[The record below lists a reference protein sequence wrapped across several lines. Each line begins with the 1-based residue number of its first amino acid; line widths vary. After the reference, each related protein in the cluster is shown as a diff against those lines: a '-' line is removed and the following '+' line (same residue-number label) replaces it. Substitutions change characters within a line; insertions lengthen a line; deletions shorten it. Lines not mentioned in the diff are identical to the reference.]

1 MRIVIALCAGLLAA
15 SPCFADA
22 SPTIDG
28 HLIEQPA
35 GGEHIVEGRVYLE
48 RDGRPGF
55 GGRDRALQG
64 IAVSNG
70 TRIVRT
76 DAQGR
81 YRIQVEA
88 GATVFVI
95 KPDGHRFVAG
105 SDGLPHFWRTHGE
118 HDGAQGWDFALE
130 TAPRVAQAGNG
141 TEVLLFADTQ
151 VKSARDIDY
160 YLRDVVEP
168 LAASQTRSAFGVTLG
183 DLVDDTLHLYPELNA
198 VTTRIGVPWFHV
210 PGNHD
215 MDLDATGDD
224 DALRSWR
231 AVYGPDTYA
240 VEEAGASFVFLDDV
254 IHQPGVGNGY
264 IGGLREDQ
272 FAFLETY
279 LAQLPRERLL
289 VIGVHI
295 PLFDTGGRET
305 FRAADRAR
313 LFALLRE
320 RPRLLV
326 LSGHSHTQR
335 QHWHGEAD
343 GWQGA
348 APLHEYNVG
357 AVCGAFWSGVADAA
371 GIPAATMSD
380 GTPNGHASLQLR
392 PDGGYALAW
401 HPARVDGRD
410 SASTA
415 AMALHAPKVLRQGAY
430 PAWGVYA
437 NVFMGDADTRVEYR
451 VDDGAWTPMRR
462 VERADPRLLVENV
475 ADDLAT
481 ELRGYDRSPEATPS
495 THLWRGALPTTLAS
509 GEHRIDVRAF
519 DRWQGE
525 QLASTVYRL
534 QAAE

>member
-1 MRIVIALCAGLLAA
+1 MRIAAFLSLGLLAA
-15 SPCFADA
+15 SVPAVA
-22 SPTIDG
+22 SP
-28 HLIEQPA
+28 LL
-35 GGEHIVEGRVYLE
+35 VEGRVHLE
-48 RDGRPGF
+48 RDGVPGF
-55 GGRDRALQG
+55 GRQDRPLEG

-70 TRIVRT
+70 STLVRT

-81 YRIQVEA
+81 YRIAVEA
-88 GATVFVI
+88 GGTVFVI
-95 KPDGHRFVAG
+95 KPDGHRFIAAE
-105 SDGLPHFWRTHGE
+105 DGLPRFWRTRV
-118 HDGAQGWDFALE
+118 DGDAGQGWDFALE
-130 TAPRVAQAGNG
+130 ASPRAWREAGS
-141 TEVLLFADTQ
+141 EVLLFADTQ
-151 VKSARDIDY
+151 VKSVRDIDY

-168 LAASQTRSAFGVTLG
+168 LAASRPRSAFGVTLG

-215 MDLDATGDD
+215 MDLDAAGDA

-240 VEEAGASFVFLDDV
+240 VEEGGASFVFLDDV

-295 PLFDTGGRET
+295 PLFDTGGRQT

-335 QHWHGEAD
+335 QFWHGQAE
-343 GWQGA
+343 GWQGT

-357 AVCGAFWSGVADAA
+357 AICGAFWSGVADAA

-380 GTPNGHASLQLR
+380 GTPNGHASLRVL
-392 PDGGYALAW
+392 PGGDYALAW
-401 HPARVDGRD
+401 HPARIDGSD
-410 SASTA
+410 PASTA

-437 NVFMGDADTRVEYR
+437 NVFMGDAETRVEYR
-451 VDDGAWTPMRR
+451 ADGGAWAPMRR

-481 ELRGYDRSPEATPS
+481 ALRGYDRSPEATPS
-495 THLWRGALPTTLAS
+495 THLWRGALPTTLAP
-509 GEHRIDVRAF
+509 GEHRIEVRAF

-534 QAAE
+534 QAEPALP